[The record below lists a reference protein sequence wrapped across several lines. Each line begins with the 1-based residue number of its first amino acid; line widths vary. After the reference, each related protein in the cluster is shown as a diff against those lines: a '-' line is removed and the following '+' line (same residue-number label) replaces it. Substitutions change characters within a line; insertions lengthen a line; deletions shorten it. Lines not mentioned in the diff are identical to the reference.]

1 MTIEWYPGHM
11 GKALKKISEMIKTAD
26 VIIEVLDARLPD
38 SSSNHLLKEIRRNK
52 PCIKV
57 MNKSDLADP
66 AVTRAWVREF
76 EQETGIRAL
85 PMSAKQHREVNQLT
99 SLCLQLAP
107 NRGKPGRTLR
117 AMVVGIPN
125 VGKSTLINTLAG
137 KCIAK
142 VGDKP
147 AITTAA
153 QQIDLRNGI
162 ILSDTPGVLW
172 PDMSDQVGA
181 LRLAASGAIGASALD
196 YTTVGIFAAE
206 FMMQRYPELLS
217 TRYRM
222 DGLPDSGTAALEQIG
237 RRLGCLASGGIVD
250 LHRAAEAFLRELRA
264 GKLGRISLE
273 EPGDKSVVAVNAGE
287 YCDKSMID
295 EDI

>member
-1 MTIEWYPGHM
+1 M
-11 GKALKKISEMIKTAD
+11 GKALKKISELIGTAD

-38 SSSNHLLKEIRRNK
+38 SSSNHLLKELRRNK

-66 AVTRAWVREF
+66 AVTRAWVRAF
-76 EQETGIRAL
+76 ERDTGIRAL

-137 KCIAK
+137 KNIAK

-206 FMMQRYPELLS
+206 FMMQRYPELFS
-217 TRYRM
+217 TRYRI
-222 DGLPDSGTAALEQIG
+222 DDLPDSGTAALEQIG
-237 RRLGCLASGGIVD
+237 RRLGCLASGGVVD

-273 EPGDKSVVAVNAGE
+273 GPDDISVIAANGGE
-287 YCDKSMID
+287 SCDETMIGK
-295 EDI
+295 DI